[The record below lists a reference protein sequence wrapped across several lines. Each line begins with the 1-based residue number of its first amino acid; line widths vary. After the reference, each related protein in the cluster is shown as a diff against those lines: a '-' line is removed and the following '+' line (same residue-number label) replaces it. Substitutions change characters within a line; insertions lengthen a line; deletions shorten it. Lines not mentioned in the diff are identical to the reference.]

1 MEMSTE
7 GDFREVAETAP
18 FAFVIARLTDGVFR
32 FVNQR
37 FCDMLGLSRQELLG
51 KPSVDFYDQP
61 SDRKHLV
68 ELLMQD
74 GHYYEQ
80 EVRLKNRS
88 GQVFWVSA
96 SAHSGDYEGERVVFA
111 SLYDIDALK
120 QTEIQLR
127 DQTEKLAKSNKEL
140 EQFAYIAS
148 HDLQEPLRM
157 VASYLQLL
165 QQRYK
170 GQYDQDADDFINFA
184 VDGASRMQQMIND
197 LLTFSRVTTRG
208 KPLVDVSSEASLSH
222 ALENIKTNLEESQG
236 KVTFGKLPM
245 VSADPVQL
253 TMLFQHILA
262 NAVKFRGEET
272 PQIHVSAR
280 SAEGMQEFKITDNGI
295 GIDPANFERIFGIF
309 QKLHGRVDYPGTGI
323 GLAVCQRIVARHGG
337 RIWVE
342 SRPGEGS
349 AFYFTLPMGQAA
361 EAKTEQILQT
371 EPA

>member
-7 GDFREVAETAP
+7 GDFRKVAETAP

-37 FCDMLGLSRQELLG
+37 FCDMLGVAREDLLG
-51 KPSVDFYDQP
+51 RPSLDFYEQP
-61 SDRKHLV
+61 ADRKHLV
-68 ELLMQD
+68 DLLLQD

-80 EVRLKNRS
+80 EVRLKNKS

-96 SAHSGDYEGERVVFA
+96 SAHSGEYEGEKVVFA

-120 QTEIQLR
+120 QTEMKLR
-127 DQTEKLAKSNKEL
+127 EQTEKLVKSNKEL

-165 QQRYK
+165 QQRYM
-170 GQYDQDADDFINFA
+170 GQYDQDANDFINFA

-208 KPLVDVSSEASLSH
+208 KPLADVSSEASFSH
-222 ALENIKTNLEESQG
+222 AMDNVKTNLDDSKG
-236 KVTFGKLPM
+236 KVTTGKLPM

-253 TMLFQHILA
+253 TMLFQNILS
-262 NAVKFRGEET
+262 NAIKFRGEGDL
-272 PQIHVSAR
+272 QIHVSSR
-280 SAEGMQEFKITDNGI
+280 SADGMQEFQVSDNGI
-295 GIDPANFERIFGIF
+295 GIEPENFERVFGIF

-342 SRPGEGS
+342 SKPGEG
-349 AFYFTLPMGQAA
+349 ATFYFTLPKAQAID
-361 EAKTEQILQT
+361 AKTEPVLQA